1 MSGTEHSLSS
11 IVTMMQ
17 VLANINGGS
26 FGVGSKAIGLHLA
39 PAADSIRSPPPPM
52 LTARPASSKAGPSSG
67 GRGAAGNG
75 GRLQQVQGSRG
86 VADEPASPAHRG
98 GVDINY
104 LRMHDVRLG

>member
-1 MSGTEHSLSS
+1 MAA
-11 IVTMMQ
+11 Q

-39 PAADSIRSPPPPM
+39 PAAHRIRSPPPPM
-52 LTARPASSKAGPSSG
+52 LAARLDISRAGPSSG
-67 GRGAAGNG
+67 RGIAGNG
-75 GRLQQVQGSRG
+75 GRPQQMQGGRG
-86 VADEPASPAHRG
+86 ALEEPASPVHRG